1 MIIEEVVRDYLDEQL
16 TVPVLLQRTEK
27 PAVPYVVIEKTGGGQ
42 TNRINSATIAVQSYA
57 GGIHA
62 ASSLNEQVKAVMDGI
77 VELSEVSNVSLNS
90 DYNFTDEERDE
101 YRYQAVF
108 ELTHY

>member
-16 TVPVLLQRTEK
+16 TVPVILQRTRKMTE
-27 PAVPYVVIEKTGGGQ
+27 PYVMIQKTGGGQ
-42 TNRINSATIAVQSYA
+42 TNRINSALIAIQSYGA
-57 GGIHA
+57 SIHV
-62 ASSLNEQVKAVMDGI
+62 ASDLNEQVKAAMDDI
-77 VELSEVSNVSLNS
+77 VELSGVSDVSLNS
-90 DYNFTDEERDE
+90 DYNYTDEERGE

>member
-16 TVPVLLQRTEK
+16 TVPVLLQRTQK
-27 PAVPYVVIEKTGGGQ
+27 MTVPYVMIQKTGGGQ
-42 TNRINSATIAVQSYA
+42 TNRINSATIAVQSI
-57 GGIHA
+57 GGSIHVV
-62 ASSLNEQVKAVMDGI
+62 SDLNEQVKAAMGDI
-77 VELSEVSNVSLNS
+77 VTLSEISNVSLNS

-101 YRYQAVF
+101 FRYQAVF

>member
-16 TVPVLLQRTEK
+16 TVPVLLQRTQK
-27 PAVPYVVIEKTGGGQ
+27 MTVPYVMIQKTGGGQ
-42 TNRINSATIAVQSYA
+42 TNRINSATIAVQSYGA
-57 GGIHA
+57 SIHVA
-62 ASSLNEQVKAVMDGI
+62 ADLNTQVKAAMDDI
-77 VELSEVSNVSLNS
+77 VELSEVSSVSLNS

>member
-1 MIIEEVVRDYLDEQL
+1 MIIEEVVRDYLDDML
-16 TVPVLLQRTEK
+16 TVPVLLQRTQKLTE
-27 PAVPYVVIEKTGGGQ
+27 PYVMIEKTGGGQ
-42 TNRINSATIAVQSYA
+42 TNRINSATIAVQSI
-57 GGIHA
+57 GGSIHV
-62 ASSLNEQVKAVMDGI
+62 ASDLNEQVKAAMGDI

-101 YRYQAVF
+101 FRYQAVF

>member
-16 TVPVLLQRTEK
+16 TVPVLLQRTQK
-27 PAVPYVVIEKTGGGQ
+27 MTVPYVMIEKTGGGQ
-42 TNRINSATIAVQSYA
+42 TNRINSATIAVQSI
-57 GGIHA
+57 GGSIHV
-62 ASSLNEQVKAVMDGI
+62 ASDLNKQVKAVMDGI
-77 VELSEVSNVSLNS
+77 VELSGISNVSLNS

>member
-16 TVPVLLQRTEK
+16 TVPVLLQRTQK
-27 PAVPYVVIEKTGGGQ
+27 MTVPYVMIEKTGGGQ
-42 TNRINSATIAVQSYA
+42 TNRINSATIAVQSIGA
-57 GGIHA
+57 SIHV
-62 ASSLNEQVKAVMDGI
+62 ASDLNEQVKAAMGDI
-77 VELSEVSNVSLNS
+77 VTLSEVSNVSLNS

-101 YRYQAVF
+101 FRYQAVF